1 MSTFKKANKTCLIS
15 FLNYFCVMKNLIQK
29 EQVNKAGIYKITN
42 VINGKY
48 YLGSSK
54 NISSRYRSHL
64 CTLKNNKSGCRL
76 LQNAVIKYGL
86 INFVFEV
93 IEICEN
99 YQEIECILLKE
110 LNPKYNIIQETGE
123 KRILSKETRKRMSES
138 KKGIPSPFKGVL
150 NPNYIRNKKKIVLYK
165 NLEYTIENLASE
177 LKVSVQ
183 AIYQRI
189 KRGTLKLKT

>member
-1 MSTFKKANKTCLIS
+1 
-15 FLNYFCVMKNLIQK
+15 MKNLIQK
-29 EQVNKAGIYKITN
+29 EQVNKAGVYKITN
-42 VINGKY
+42 IINGKY
-48 YLGSSK
+48 YLGGSK

-64 CTLKNNKSGCRL
+64 YTLKNNKSSCRI

-99 YQEIECILLKE
+99 YQEIECVLLKE

>member
-1 MSTFKKANKTCLIS
+1 
-15 FLNYFCVMKNLIQK
+15 MKNLIQK

-64 CTLKNNKSGCRL
+64 CTLKNNKSPCRL

>member
-1 MSTFKKANKTCLIS
+1 
-15 FLNYFCVMKNLIQK
+15 MKNLIHK

-64 CTLKNNKSGCRL
+64 YTLKNNKSTCRI

-99 YQEIECILLKE
+99 YEERESILIKN
-110 LNPKYNIIQETGE
+110 LNPKYNIIQETVI
-123 KRILSKETRKRMSES
+123 KRIISEETKKRMSES
-138 KKGIPSPFKGVL
+138 AIES
-150 NPNYIRNKKKIVLYK
+150 YK
-165 NLEYTIENLASE
+165 NGRIVTSNKGKKYNRKVKSHIILYNKDITLTYTNVEECAKKFNC
-177 LKVSVQ
+177 SVQ
-183 AIYQRI
+183 ALYNCYYKNYLFQHKYKI
-189 KRGTLKLKT
+189 KIIKP

>member
-1 MSTFKKANKTCLIS
+1 M
-15 FLNYFCVMKNLIQK
+15 
-29 EQVNKAGIYKITN
+29 
-42 VINGKY
+42 
-48 YLGSSK
+48 
-54 NISSRYRSHL
+54 
-64 CTLKNNKSGCRL
+64 
-76 LQNAVIKYGL
+76 
-86 INFVFEV
+86 
-93 IEICEN
+93 
-99 YQEIECILLKE
+99 
-110 LNPKYNIIQETGE
+110 P
-123 KRILSKETRKRMSES
+123 ES